1 MNSWFLHRC
10 INTEIDTEINVGV
23 YMRAYIHI
31 FPNGPLREPR
41 SNETPIAMSKPSAQI
56 LISKYHFLIKEPEF
70 LGEMVDSRA
79 GSRKIQDEP
88 GASCGTRK

>member
-1 MNSWFLHRC
+1 
-10 INTEIDTEINVGV
+10 
-23 YMRAYIHI
+23 MRAYIHI

-70 LGEMVDSRA
+70 LGEMVDCRA
-79 GSRKIQDEP
+79 KAGNTQDEP
-88 GASCGTRK
+88 KASCSDRKYRSAHKTK